1 MTRSIRHA
9 AATGRSLKH
18 NGTPSISLKMF
29 MHSVEIS
36 PRFSTI
42 FCRSG
47 KHTFR
52 LGLGPQRV
60 FGFRWN
66 ECEACRRDPSSEP
79 CLLVYDAISCNRGGQ
94 QNCFIRK
101 GPYPEL
107 GLHAVAKASEYAASE
122 PHMITL
128 KFFVH
133 LLVGCQLLKRHRFG
147 IRGES
152 LGYMGFRVFRSV

>member
-1 MTRSIRHA
+1 MHTYSNMTRSIRHA

-47 KHTFR
+47 KHTFG

-66 ECEACRRDPSSEP
+66 ECEVWRRDPSSEP
-79 CLLVYDAISCNRGGQ
+79 CLLVFDAISCNRGGQ

-107 GLHAVAKASEYAASE
+107 GLHAVA
-122 PHMITL
+122 T
-128 KFFVH
+128 
-133 LLVGCQLLKRHRFG
+133 GKRICSFG
-147 IRGES
+147 TPYDHVEILCSSSRRLSAPQQAPFWYSG
-152 LGYMGFRVFRSV
+152 GRV

>member
-1 MTRSIRHA
+1 MHTYSNMTRSIRHA

-94 QNCFIRK
+94 QNCLSERART
-101 GPYPEL
+101 L
-107 GLHAVAKASEYAASE
+107 SWVCMLWQQASEYAASE

-147 IRGES
+147 IRGGE
-152 LGYMGFRVFRSV
+152 FRVYGV